1 VVQGDGGTR
10 GSSSKTVLRRPL
22 EVLTLDT
29 DVNMQVL
36 ETTVYWKDRI
46 GMAVSLWIQ
55 RVLSISSTR
64 SIVLVVNSL
73 LSRTTAPIS
82 LSHAIQVC

>member
-36 ETTVYWKDRI
+36 ETTVYWKYRI

-55 RVLSISSTR
+55 RVPSISSTG
-64 SIVLVVNSL
+64 IELVVNSL